1 MLAYLSAVVDGK
13 LPVNNEIIALMQDM
27 FNLLPNLNISTLSQ
41 SLTGAQHRCFCLFLD
56 TIFSMHQALTKAQC
70 VNLLAVLSCLTCVS

>member
-41 SLTGAQHRCFCLFLD
+41 SLTGAAHRCFCLFFD
-56 TIFSMHQALTKAQC
+56 IIFSMHQAFTKAQC
-70 VNLLAVLSCLTCVS
+70 VQMLQLLAVLL